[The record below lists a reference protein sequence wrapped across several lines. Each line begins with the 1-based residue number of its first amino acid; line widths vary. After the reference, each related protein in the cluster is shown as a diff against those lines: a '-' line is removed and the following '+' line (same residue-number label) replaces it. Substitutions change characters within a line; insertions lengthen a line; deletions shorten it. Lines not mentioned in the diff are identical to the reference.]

1 MFASI
6 KIPKEYLRNHP
17 ELGSK
22 LTLLCSKVR
31 EEIGACLYTPEP
43 GALMA
48 FLNLL
53 SEHKIGYETVYED
66 PMNDT
71 RPSSNGKQ

>member
-6 KIPKEYLRNHP
+6 KIPKVDLGNHP
-17 ELGSK
+17 ELASK

-31 EEIGACLYTPEP
+31 EEIDACMYTPEP
-43 GALMA
+43 GALMD

-53 SEHKIGYETVYED
+53 SEHKISYETVYED
-66 PMNDT
+66 PLNIT
-71 RPSSNGKQ
+71 RPSSNGK